1 VIDDGNNAT
10 HLRAVLLHETSLL
23 YRRVLILLVRHA
35 WVDLG
40 RVADGWVLRGDLPLH
55 RVIHLLN
62 EVVTEALAT
71 ARPTAPTEDR
81 TAVILARELRRTR
94 RLLRLSAEAKL
105 VIHATEA
112 LVAGDDALHDEG
124 TALAAKD
131 LKAAHHERFERVDL
145 APALV
150 PAAHVGVLSR
160 ILGLPERV
168 LLEPEQEACLGEP
181 VAETMHGEFAY
192 PAAAMATSPLRHAT
206 VLVEAADRLFRR
218 VVAVED
224 VVAAD
229 LSTEIAESFG
239 LPEDERVF
247 KRFFPRVHWTDDAR
261 TRLCCVLASSIRGFS
276 ATSTK
281 LRMAEFA
288 ALEACA

>member
-1 VIDDGNNAT
+1 
-10 HLRAVLLHETSLL
+10 
-23 YRRVLILLVRHA
+23 
-35 WVDLG
+35 
-40 RVADGWVLRGDLPLH
+40 
-55 RVIHLLN
+55 
-62 EVVTEALAT
+62 
-71 ARPTAPTEDR
+71 
-81 TAVILARELRRTR
+81 
-94 RLLRLSAEAKL
+94 
-105 VIHATEA
+105 
-112 LVAGDDALHDEG
+112 
-124 TALAAKD
+124 
-131 LKAAHHERFERVDL
+131 
-145 APALV
+145 
-150 PAAHVGVLSR
+150 
-160 ILGLPERV
+160 
-168 LLEPEQEACLGEP
+168 
-181 VAETMHGEFAY
+181 MHGEFAY